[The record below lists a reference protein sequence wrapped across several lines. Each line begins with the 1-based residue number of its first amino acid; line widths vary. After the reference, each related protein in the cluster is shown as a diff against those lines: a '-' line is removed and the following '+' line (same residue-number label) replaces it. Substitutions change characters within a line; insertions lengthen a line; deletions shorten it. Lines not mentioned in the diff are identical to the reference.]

1 MTGAL
6 PGAKTLRRQSRESA
20 GSDMGAVRIGKRRVE
35 LSNTDKPLFPDDG
48 ISKGDLISYYRRIAD
63 ILLPHANNRP
73 LTLHRFPDGIDADGF
88 YQQQASDYF
97 PDWVKRCAT
106 PRAGDRRESVEHVL
120 ANDEATL
127 AYLANQ
133 ATITLHGWNS
143 RAPKIDRPDQ
153 LVFDLDPAG
162 RDFVAVRRAAQ
173 RVAELMQSLGMNPY
187 AMTTGSR
194 GLHVVAPLRADEDFD
209 AVRAVA
215 RDMAEI
221 LAARHAD
228 ELTVEQ
234 RKNKRAGRLYLD
246 MSRNAYGQTRVL
258 PYSVRALPGAP
269 VATPIA
275 LDELDDSTLDPQ
287 KWRIDNLFRR
297 LARTRDPWADIRRRA
312 TKIGTA
318 RRALERLARR
328 HAPG

>member
-1 MTGAL
+1 MTDARL
-6 PGAKTLRRQSRESA
+6 
-20 GSDMGAVRIGKRRVE
+20 RIGRRRVE

-48 ISKGDLISYYRRIAD
+48 ISKGDLIDYYRRVAD
-63 ILLPHANNRP
+63 YLLPHAENRP
-73 LTLHRFPDGIDADGF
+73 LTLHRFPDGIGADGF

-97 PDWVKRCAT
+97 PDWIARCET
-106 PRAGDRRESVEHVL
+106 PRAGDPRKRVVHVL

-133 ATITLHGWNS
+133 ATIALHGWS
-143 RAPKIDRPDQ
+143 ARAPKIDRPDQ

-162 RDFVAVRRAAQ
+162 GDFGAVRRAGR

-194 GLHVVAPLRADEDFD
+194 GLHVVAPLRADEEFD

-215 RDMAEI
+215 RDMAAR

-228 ELTVEQ
+228 QLTVEQ
-234 RKNKRAGRLYLD
+234 RKNKRGGRLYLD

-258 PYSVRALPGAP
+258 PYSLRALPGAP

-275 LDELDDSTLDPQ
+275 LAELEDSNLDPR
-287 KWRIDNLFRR
+287 KWRVDNLFRR
-297 LARTRDPWADIRRRA
+297 LAQTGDPWADFRRRA
-312 TKIGTA
+312 TKIDTA
-318 RRALERLARR
+318 RRALAKLARK
-328 HAPG
+328 